1 MEELGIRPGMY
12 GIVHVTEAVE
22 ENHDFPLRVRTD
34 ETQENSTAFEEMR
47 VRSK

>member
-1 MEELGIRPGMY
+1 MVELGIRRGIY

-34 ETQENSTAFEEMR
+34 ETQANSTVFEEMR
-47 VRSK
+47 VSK